1 MKANKLNIFINKPI
15 KEVFNYSLESNNVP
29 KWITFIKEEI
39 PSERPVKVGT
49 KLKNI
54 GINSDTWNEYEVIDF
69 VENRTFT
76 LKRLNGD
83 YFVKYT
89 CTEKGNGTDFE
100 YFEWAE
106 NEELA
111 DLMQMSALELLKNN
125 IENIMNDKKVVLVT
139 GGTSGIGLGT
149 IEYLLEQ
156 GSYEII
162 SLSRGDK
169 NLSLAKE
176 KLGKNTN
183 KITFLQ
189 GDISKEESCRKI
201 YEEINEK
208 YSKLDGL
215 VNSAGIIKL
224 GGIEQQTLE
233 EWNNSIN
240 INLTGM
246 FLLTKT
252 LLPLL
257 KKGKNTSIV
266 NISSMSSERAGG
278 SIAYCASKAGV
289 DMLTKYMGQELG
301 KYNIRVNSVNPA
313 AVYTNIYVAS
323 EDYTQEGYDK
333 WSKEKATLYPLGRI
347 GDAKKDI
354 APTIEFLLSD
364 KSLWT
369 TGSIYLVDGG
379 KSI

>member
-1 MKANKLNIFINKPI
+1 M
-15 KEVFNYSLESNNVP
+15 
-29 KWITFIKEEI
+29 
-39 PSERPVKVGT
+39 
-49 KLKNI
+49 
-54 GINSDTWNEYEVIDF
+54 
-69 VENRTFT
+69 
-76 LKRLNGD
+76 
-83 YFVKYT
+83 
-89 CTEKGNGTDFE
+89 EK
-100 YFEWAE
+100 
-106 NEELA
+106 
-111 DLMQMSALELLKNN
+111 K
-125 IENIMNDKKVVLVT
+125 IVLIT
-139 GGTSGIGLGT
+139 GGASGIGLGT
-149 IEYLLEQ
+149 VEYLLEQ
-156 GSYEII
+156 GNYDII
-162 SLSRGDK
+162 SFSRGEH
-169 NLSLAKE
+169 NIELAKE
-176 KLGKNTN
+176 RLGTN
-183 KITFLQ
+183 ANKVLFLQ
-189 GDISKEESCRKI
+189 GDISNEEDCKRL
-201 YEEINEK
+201 YDEIN
-208 YSKLDGL
+208 SRFTKLDGL

-224 GGIEQQTLE
+224 GGIEEQTIE

-240 INLTGM
+240 INLTGI

-257 KKGKNTSIV
+257 KKGNNTSVV

-323 EDYTQEGYDK
+323 GDYTQEGYDK
-333 WSKEKATLYPLGRI
+333 WSEEKAPLYPLGRI

-369 TGSIYLVDGG
+369 TGAIYLVDGG

>member
-1 MKANKLNIFINKPI
+1 MENKIVL
-15 KEVFNYSLESNNVP
+15 
-29 KWITFIKEEI
+29 IT
-39 PSERPVKVGT
+39 G
-49 KLKNI
+49 
-54 GINSDTWNEYEVIDF
+54 
-69 VENRTFT
+69 
-76 LKRLNGD
+76 
-83 YFVKYT
+83 
-89 CTEKGNGTDFE
+89 C
-100 YFEWAE
+100 
-106 NEELA
+106 
-111 DLMQMSALELLKNN
+111 
-125 IENIMNDKKVVLVT
+125 
-139 GGTSGIGLGT
+139 TSGIGLGT
-149 IEYLLEQ
+149 VEYLLEQ
-156 GSYEII
+156 GNYEII

-176 KLGKNTN
+176 KLGNDSSRV
-183 KITFLQ
+183 TFLQ
-189 GDISKEESCRKI
+189 GDISNEEDCKKV
-201 YEEINEK
+201 YNEINDK
-208 YSKLDGL
+208 YGKLEGL

-224 GGIEQQTLE
+224 GGIEEQSLE
-233 EWNNSIN
+233 EWNSSIN
-240 INLTGM
+240 INLTGI

-257 KKGKNTSIV
+257 KKGINPSVV

-278 SIAYCASKAGV
+278 SIAYCVSKAGV

-313 AVYTNIYVAS
+313 AVYTNIYIAS
-323 EDYTQEGYDK
+323 GDYTQEGYDK
-333 WSKEKATLYPLGRI
+333 WSEDKKKSYPLGRI

>member
-1 MKANKLNIFINKPI
+1 MK
-15 KEVFNYSLESNNVP
+15 
-29 KWITFIKEEI
+29 
-39 PSERPVKVGT
+39 
-49 KLKNI
+49 
-54 GINSDTWNEYEVIDF
+54 
-69 VENRTFT
+69 
-76 LKRLNGD
+76 
-83 YFVKYT
+83 
-89 CTEKGNGTDFE
+89 EK
-100 YFEWAE
+100 
-106 NEELA
+106 
-111 DLMQMSALELLKNN
+111 K
-125 IENIMNDKKVVLVT
+125 IVLVT

-156 GSYEII
+156 SNYEII
-162 SLSRGDK
+162 SVSRGDK
-169 NLSLAKE
+169 NLSKAKE
-176 KLGKNTN
+176 KLGNNVSKV
-183 KITFLQ
+183 TFLQ
-189 GDISKEESCRKI
+189 GDISKEEDCKKI
-201 YEEINEK
+201 YEAIDKK
-208 YSKLDGL
+208 YNKLDGL

-224 GGIEQQTLE
+224 GGIEKQTLE

-246 FLLTKT
+246 FLITKT

-257 KKGKNTSIV
+257 KKGTNTSIV
-266 NISSMSSERAGG
+266 NISSMSSEKAGG

-323 EDYTQEGYDK
+323 GDYTQEGYDK
-333 WSKEKATLYPLGRI
+333 WSEDKKKLYPLGRI

-369 TGSIYLVDGG
+369 TGAIYLVDGG

>member
-1 MKANKLNIFINKPI
+1 M
-15 KEVFNYSLESNNVP
+15 
-29 KWITFIKEEI
+29 
-39 PSERPVKVGT
+39 
-49 KLKNI
+49 
-54 GINSDTWNEYEVIDF
+54 ID
-69 VENRTFT
+69 N
-76 LKRLNGD
+76 
-83 YFVKYT
+83 
-89 CTEKGNGTDFE
+89 
-100 YFEWAE
+100 
-106 NEELA
+106 
-111 DLMQMSALELLKNN
+111 
-125 IENIMNDKKVVLVT
+125 KKVVLVT

-156 GSYEII
+156 GNYEVI

-176 KLGKNTN
+176 KLGDKANN
-183 KITFLQ
+183 VTFLN
-189 GDISKEESCRKI
+189 GDISKEDDCKKV
-201 YEEINEK
+201 YNEIDNK
-208 YSKLDGL
+208 YGKLDGL

-224 GGIEQQTLE
+224 GGLEGQTIE

-240 INLTGM
+240 INLTGI

-257 KKGKNTSIV
+257 KKGKNTSVV

-323 EDYTQEGYDK
+323 GDYTQEGYDK
-333 WSKEKATLYPLGRI
+333 WSEDKKKLYPLGRI

>member
-1 MKANKLNIFINKPI
+1 M
-15 KEVFNYSLESNNVP
+15 
-29 KWITFIKEEI
+29 
-39 PSERPVKVGT
+39 
-49 KLKNI
+49 
-54 GINSDTWNEYEVIDF
+54 
-69 VENRTFT
+69 
-76 LKRLNGD
+76 
-83 YFVKYT
+83 
-89 CTEKGNGTDFE
+89 
-100 YFEWAE
+100 
-106 NEELA
+106 
-111 DLMQMSALELLKNN
+111 
-125 IENIMNDKKVVLVT
+125 IENKKTVLVT

-156 GSYEII
+156 GNYKII
-162 SLSRGDK
+162 SVSRGNK

-176 KLGKNTN
+176 KLGDKAN
-183 KITFLQ
+183 KVLFLN
-189 GDISKEESCRKI
+189 GDISKEDDCKRI
-201 YEEINEK
+201 YNEINSK
-208 YSKLDGL
+208 YGKLDGL

-224 GGIEQQTLE
+224 GGIEEQTVE

-240 INLTGM
+240 INLTGI
-246 FLLTKT
+246 FLLTKI

-257 KKGKNTSIV
+257 KKGTNTSVV

-323 EDYTQEGYDK
+323 GDYTQEGYDK
-333 WSKEKATLYPLGRI
+333 WSKAKEKLYPLGRI

>member
-1 MKANKLNIFINKPI
+1 M
-15 KEVFNYSLESNNVP
+15 
-29 KWITFIKEEI
+29 EE
-39 PSERPVKVGT
+39 
-49 KLKNI
+49 
-54 GINSDTWNEYEVIDF
+54 
-69 VENRTFT
+69 
-76 LKRLNGD
+76 
-83 YFVKYT
+83 
-89 CTEKGNGTDFE
+89 
-100 YFEWAE
+100 
-106 NEELA
+106 
-111 DLMQMSALELLKNN
+111 
-125 IENIMNDKKVVLVT
+125 KKIVLVT

-156 GSYEII
+156 DNYEII

-169 NLSLAKE
+169 NLSVAKE
-176 KLGKNTN
+176 KLGGNVN
-183 KITFLQ
+183 RVTFLQ
-189 GDISKEESCRKI
+189 GDISKEQDCKRI
-201 YEEINEK
+201 YEEIENK
-208 YSKLDGL
+208 YNRLDGL

-224 GGIEQQTLE
+224 GGIEEQTLE

-240 INLTGM
+240 INLTGI

-257 KKGKNTSIV
+257 KKGTNPSVV

-289 DMLTKYMGQELG
+289 DILTKYMGQELG

-323 EDYTQEGYDK
+323 GDYTQEGYDK
-333 WSKEKATLYPLGRI
+333 WSEDKKKLYPLGRI

>member
-1 MKANKLNIFINKPI
+1 M
-15 KEVFNYSLESNNVP
+15 
-29 KWITFIKEEI
+29 
-39 PSERPVKVGT
+39 
-49 KLKNI
+49 
-54 GINSDTWNEYEVIDF
+54 ID
-69 VENRTFT
+69 N
-76 LKRLNGD
+76 
-83 YFVKYT
+83 
-89 CTEKGNGTDFE
+89 
-100 YFEWAE
+100 
-106 NEELA
+106 
-111 DLMQMSALELLKNN
+111 
-125 IENIMNDKKVVLVT
+125 KKVVLVT

-156 GSYEII
+156 ENYEII

-169 NLSLAKE
+169 NLFLAKE
-176 KLGKNTN
+176 KLGN
-183 KITFLQ
+183 KANKVTFLN
-189 GDISKEESCRKI
+189 GDISKEEDCKKV
-201 YEEINEK
+201 YNEIDSK
-208 YSKLDGL
+208 YGRLDGL

-224 GGIEQQTLE
+224 GGIEEQTIE

-240 INLTGM
+240 INLTGI

-257 KKGKNTSIV
+257 KKGTNTSVV

-323 EDYTQEGYDK
+323 GDYTQEGYDK
-333 WSKEKATLYPLGRI
+333 WSEDKKELYPLGRI
-347 GDAKKDI
+347 GDAQKDI

-369 TGSIYLVDGG
+369 TGAIYLVDGG

>member
-1 MKANKLNIFINKPI
+1 ML
-15 KEVFNYSLESNNVP
+15 KE
-29 KWITFIKEEI
+29 KI
-39 PSERPVKVGT
+39 
-49 KLKNI
+49 
-54 GINSDTWNEYEVIDF
+54 
-69 VENRTFT
+69 
-76 LKRLNGD
+76 
-83 YFVKYT
+83 
-89 CTEKGNGTDFE
+89 
-100 YFEWAE
+100 
-106 NEELA
+106 
-111 DLMQMSALELLKNN
+111 
-125 IENIMNDKKVVLVT
+125 VLVT

-149 IEYLLEQ
+149 IEYLLDQ
-156 GSYEII
+156 GNYEII

-176 KLGKNTN
+176 KLGSNAHKV
-183 KITFLQ
+183 TFLQ
-189 GDISKEESCRKI
+189 GDISKEQDCKRI
-201 YEEINEK
+201 YEEIEK
-208 YSKLDGL
+208 KYNRLDGL

-224 GGIEQQTLE
+224 GGIEEQTLE

-240 INLTGM
+240 INLTGI

-257 KKGKNTSIV
+257 KKGTNPSIV

-323 EDYTQEGYDK
+323 GDYTQEGYDK
-333 WSKEKATLYPLGRI
+333 WSEDKKKLYPLGRI

-369 TGSIYLVDGG
+369 TSSIYLVDGG